1 MKGMKNLKS
10 IIIWSGS
17 GVLLL
22 LFFLVL
28 SFSTAE
34 QGLAEDHGAPYWGTE
49 LAEKG
54 QDIAI
59 RKGCLT
65 CHSYRGQLGAATGPT
80 LDAVGLRL
88 NEQAIEAFI
97 RNGTQIM
104 PSFEDKLTDEEIKT
118 LAQWLSTFKSPY
130 EER

>member
-1 MKGMKNLKS
+1 MKNL
-10 IIIWSGS
+10 IIWSGA
-17 GVLLL
+17 GAVLL
-22 LFFLVL
+22 LFFLVF
-28 SFSTAE
+28 SFATAE
-34 QGLAEDHGAPYWGTE
+34 KGLAEDHGAPYWGTE
-49 LAEKG
+49 LSDKG

-59 RKGCLT
+59 RAGCLA

-97 RNGTQIM
+97 RNGTQLM
-104 PSFEDKLTDEEIKT
+104 PPFEGKLSDDEIKT

>member
-1 MKGMKNLKS
+1 MSELKS

-17 GVLLL
+17 GVVLL
-22 LFFLVL
+22 LFFLVF
-28 SFSTAE
+28 SFTTAE
-34 QGLAEDHGAPYWGTE
+34 TGLPKDHGSPYWGTD
-49 LAEKG
+49 LAKEG

-59 RKGCLT
+59 KNGCLT

-88 NEQAIEAFI
+88 NEQAIEVFI

-104 PSFEDKLTDEEIKT
+104 PSFEEKLTDEEIKT
-118 LAQWLSTFKSPY
+118 LAKWLSTFKSPY